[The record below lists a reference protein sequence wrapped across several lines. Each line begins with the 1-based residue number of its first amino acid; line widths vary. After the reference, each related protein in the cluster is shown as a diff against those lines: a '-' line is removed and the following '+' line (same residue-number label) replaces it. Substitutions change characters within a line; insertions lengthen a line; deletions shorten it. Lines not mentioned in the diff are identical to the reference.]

1 MVGYAWIRSQPRN
14 KRTGHANPP
23 YKRLLLILLAG
34 DHRLFEIELT
44 LDLAAGL
51 IVDLAVA
58 QQLIDVLALG
68 RDQVHAHAGAE
79 RGGVRAFVYT
89 LRKLLA
95 ARLVT
100 RARQCKRVVRQPA
113 GRGVLLDLA

>member
-1 MVGYAWIRSQPRN
+1 MVVTHGSEANHVTKS
-14 KRTGHANPP
+14 TGHANPP
-23 YKRLLLILLAG
+23 YKRLLLVLLAG
-34 DHRLFEIELT
+34 DHRLFKIELA

-51 IVDLAVA
+51 VVDLAVA

-68 RDQVHAHAGAE
+68 RDQVHAHARAE
-79 RGGVRAFVYT
+79 RGGVPAFLDA

-100 RARQCKRVVRQPA
+100 GARQRERIVR
-113 GRGVLLDLA
+113 

>member
-1 MVGYAWIRSQPRN
+1 MSGFAVWNSSAGAFC
-14 KRTGHANPP
+14 PP
-23 YKRLLLILLAG
+23 YKRLLLVLLAG
-34 DHRLFEIELT
+34 DHRLFKIELA

-51 IVDLAVA
+51 VVDLAVA

-68 RDQVHAHAGAE
+68 RDQVHAHARAE
-79 RGGVRAFVYT
+79 RGGVPAFLDA

-100 RARQCKRVVRQPA
+100 GARQCERVIR
-113 GRGVLLDLA
+113 